1 MGDAAG
7 QETTKAPRI
16 TATGGDGVSTR
27 ASVAPPVE
35 EQQRR
40 RRRVP
45 PPAAA
50 AGVAATA
57 TATTGGSPAEQ
68 RCRGEEEEDDEQV
81 ERFYTLLANI
91 RALRGLY
98 SAGDGPMGGG
108 TADGRGRKRPAREAE
123 EPWRPAFRMEDFV
136 DGEEVAGGARCGAVT
151 TKQGGAAGDGD
162 GVARTPAAAMAR
174 AAGDAHEGDEVA
186 EARGRKLGRRVAAR
200 G

>member
-7 QETTKAPRI
+7 QETTKAARI
-16 TATGGDGVSTR
+16 TATGGDGASTR

-35 EQQRR
+35 EEQQRR
-40 RRRVP
+40 RRRRSVP

-68 RCRGEEEEDDEQV
+68 RCCGEEEEDDEQV

-108 TADGRGRKRPAREAE
+108 AADGRGRKRAREAE
-123 EPWRPAFRMEDFV
+123 EPWRPAFQMVDFV
-136 DGEEVAGGARCGAVT
+136 DEEEVGQVAGGAR
-151 TKQGGAAGDGD
+151 GDGD

-186 EARGRKLGRRVAAR
+186 EARGRKIGRRVAAR